1 MDHECL
7 ATFHNRLIDDGAAV
21 LFMFRVPGGRKRG
34 RWEPRFGHVGP
45 NMTPM
50 VDVTMVILI
59 FFMLGSSFASRA
71 WYLTNNIPAIKGGLA
86 NTPARAMP
94 ATRLEIRLRQRGN
107 HTMAIIGVFQ
117 TEDLSGR
124 LLRWLLEKKKL
135 LGKKTQVLLVPGN
148 DVPYQNVLTVYSD
161 CIQAKFRHVAFGLSR

>member
-1 MDHECL
+1 
-7 ATFHNRLIDDGAAV
+7 
-21 LFMFRVPGGRKRG
+21 
-34 RWEPRFGHVGP
+34 
-45 NMTPM
+45 M

-86 NTPARAMP
+86 NTPAKAMP
-94 ATRLEIRLRQRGN
+94 VTRLEIRLRQRGT
-107 HTMAIIGVFQ
+107 HTMAVIGVFQ

-124 LLRWLLEKKKL
+124 LARWLRQKKKL

-148 DVPYQNVLTVYSD
+148 NVPYQDVLTVYSD
-161 CIQAKFRHVAFGLSR
+161 CVQAKFHHVAFGLPR

>member
-1 MDHECL
+1 
-7 ATFHNRLIDDGAAV
+7 
-21 LFMFRVPGGRKRG
+21 
-34 RWEPRFGHVGP
+34 
-45 NMTPM
+45 MTPM

-86 NTPARAMP
+86 NTPAKAMP
-94 ATRLEIRLRQRGN
+94 VTRLEIRLRQRGT
-107 HTMAIIGVFQ
+107 HSMAVIGVFQ

-124 LLRWLLEKKKL
+124 LARWLRQKKKL

-148 DVPYQNVLTVYSD
+148 NVPYQDVLTVYSD
-161 CIQAKFRHVAFGLSR
+161 CVQAKFHHVAFGLPR